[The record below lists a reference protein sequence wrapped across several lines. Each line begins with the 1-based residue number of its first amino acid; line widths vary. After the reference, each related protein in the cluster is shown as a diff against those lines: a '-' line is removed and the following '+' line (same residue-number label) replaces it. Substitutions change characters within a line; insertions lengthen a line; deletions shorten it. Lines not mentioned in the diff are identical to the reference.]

1 MLLSMAFAMVIG
13 VAVTLVTRIS
23 GAVTG
28 AAAGPDALAQSI
40 PLLVVTVVGYLA
52 LALALSVVTRLYLT
66 RDLWARVL
74 QTTVVTNIAAA
85 ANVAAKGELATAV
98 GEGIADGLDVAGF

>member
-1 MLLSMAFAMVIG
+1 VIG
-13 VAVTLVTRIS
+13 IAVTLVTRIS

-28 AAAGPDALAQSI
+28 TTAGPDALAQSI